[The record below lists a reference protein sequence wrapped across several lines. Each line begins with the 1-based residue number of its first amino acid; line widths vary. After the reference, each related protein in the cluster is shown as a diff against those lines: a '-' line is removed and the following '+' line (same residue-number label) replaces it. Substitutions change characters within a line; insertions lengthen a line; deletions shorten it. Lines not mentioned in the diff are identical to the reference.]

1 MIALGIIIGF
11 IVGALALGWTGGL
24 AGGFVGFIVALAWR
38 SRSQARERM
47 QRAGQL
53 PAPLVPKPQS
63 TTAADD
69 AAPPSETLQR
79 LTAIEHRLETLERH
93 AGIVTPRAAPE
104 AESPAPIVPS
114 PSTVVPSDVA
124 LAAISPWAAG
134 AASPSRSE
142 VPATE
147 VPVPA
152 DAELAGF
159 ARTAD
164 GTLAPPGPDAL
175 AQAVVPPPIAPLRQ
189 PVSINPLWAWFTGG
203 NTLTRIGVI
212 VLFLGVAFLLKYFA
226 DFVTIPIEVKLLGVA
241 LAGGALIAL
250 GAWLARTRPG
260 YGVSLEGAGAG
271 ILYLTTFAAYRFYD
285 VLPAVP
291 AFVLLVA
298 ITVLTVALAVREDS
312 QPLAGLAIAGGFLAP
327 FLVATSPGAPARL
340 FAYFA
345 LLNAAIFAL
354 AWLRAWRAL
363 NALGFVFTFALGL
376 FWGERFYRPAYFAT
390 VEPFLLLFFAFYV
403 TIAILYAKRGP
414 LQASPTTGP
423 PESGAP
429 SGGSAQRFGGVLKA
443 PVDALLVFGV
453 PLVGFALQANLV
465 YDTRY
470 GVALSA
476 LGAAAVY
483 GVLAAALFRR
493 PEPGLSLLARAFFAL
508 AIIFAT
514 IAIPFAV
521 DPRWTT
527 AWWALEG
534 AAVYWI
540 GCRQRQG
547 LARAFALLVQAGA
560 ALAFLAG
567 GLEEGEH
574 LFLNATF
581 LGTAMIA
588 LAALG
593 TAFVADRYRDVIS
606 GNERALVPLL
616 IVWGLAWWYGGGA
629 LELVRALP
637 ARVEG
642 NAVLAYVVGS
652 TAFALLLRRWLHWSR
667 LAWFGVALL
676 PVMAIVAFADWE
688 RMRTSLLVY
697 GWLIWPLAWATHWRV
712 LRAADALRGDDGIVA
727 EPKTWIAGF
736 LKHAHT
742 ASAIAVVAWIA
753 WEASE
758 WVGRVFAEGTVWM
771 PCAAAWPA
779 ILYLALVAR
788 TGDWQRWP
796 LTLYRDAYTASAAT
810 TIAALL
816 AVWFALV
823 NVISPG
829 GTAPLP
835 YVPVANPLDVTLIA
849 ALASVFVW
857 ARGTLHVAER
867 ALYRWWGAAVFLLV
881 NAIVFRSV
889 HQWLDVPWRLSALL
903 ASKPLQAALTLT
915 WTATA
920 LPLMLLAGKRA
931 IRPLW
936 MVGAGLLAIVVVKL
950 FLVDLGALSGLSRV
964 VAFLGVGVL
973 LLVIGYLAPLP
984 PSAEAETDVPTR

>member
-47 QRAGQL
+47 QRGSQL
-53 PAPLVPKPQS
+53 PAPLAAKPLHPAQS
-63 TTAADD
+63 TTATDYAASSSD
-69 AAPPSETLQR
+69 ALQR
-79 LTAIEHRLETLERH
+79 LAAIERRLETLERH
-93 AGIVTPRAAPE
+93 AGIDRPHAAPE
-104 AESPAPIVPS
+104 AESLAPIAPPVSEPSLAAGSPLAADAAPPSHATVPVREAPAP
-114 PSTVVPSDVA
+114 A
-124 LAAISPWAAG
+124 
-134 AASPSRSE
+134 E
-142 VPATE
+142 TE
-147 VPVPA
+147 
-152 DAELAGF
+152 LRGF
-159 ARTAD
+159 ARTPD
-164 GTLAPPGPDAL
+164 GTLAPLASDAS
-175 AQAVVPPPIAPLRQ
+175 AATAIPPPIAPVRQ
-189 PVSINPLWAWFTGG
+189 PAPVNPLWAWFIGG

-212 VLFLGVAFLLKYFA
+212 VLFVGVAFLLKYFA
-226 DFVTIPIEVKLLGVA
+226 DFVTIPIEIKLFGVA
-241 LAGGALIAL
+241 VAGGALIAL

-291 AFVLLVA
+291 AFVLLIA
-298 ITVLTVALAVREDS
+298 ITILTVALAVREDS

-327 FLVATSPGAPARL
+327 FLVATSPGPPARL

-345 LLNAAIFAL
+345 VLNAAIFAL

-376 FWGERFYRPAYFAT
+376 FWGERFYQPAHFAT
-390 VEPFLLLFFAFYV
+390 VEPFLALFFAFYV

-414 LQASPTTGP
+414 LDASPTKGR
-423 PESGAP
+423 PESGAAG
-429 SGGSAQRFGGVLKA
+429 GGSAQRIGGVLNA

-476 LGAAAVY
+476 LCVAAVY

-514 IAIPFAV
+514 IAIPFAA

-560 ALAFLAG
+560 AVAFVAG
-567 GLEEGEH
+567 GLEEGER

-588 LAALG
+588 LAALA
-593 TAFVADRYRDVIS
+593 TAFVADRHRDAIS
-606 GNERALVPLL
+606 ANERALVPLL
-616 IVWGLAWWYGGGA
+616 VVWGLGWWYGGGA

-637 ARVEG
+637 AREEG

-652 TAFALLLRRWLHWSR
+652 TACALLLRPWLRWSR
-667 LAWFGVALL
+667 LAWFGAALL
-676 PVMAIVAFADWE
+676 PVMAIVACADWE

-697 GWLIWPLAWATHWRV
+697 GWLIWPLAWVTHWCV
-712 LRAADALRGDDGIVA
+712 LRAADALRGDDGLVGQ
-727 EPKTWIAGF
+727 PTTWIARF

-779 ILYLALVAR
+779 ILYLAVVAR
-788 TGDWQRWP
+788 TGDWRGWP
-796 LTLYRDAYTASAAT
+796 FTMYRDAYATSAAT

-816 AVWFALV
+816 AVWFVLV
-823 NVISPG
+823 NMISPG

-835 YVPVANPLDVTLIA
+835 YAPLANPLDVTLIA
-849 ALASVFVW
+849 ALAAVFVW
-857 ARGTLHVAER
+857 ARGTVRVAER
-867 ALYRWWGAAVFLLV
+867 ALYGWWGAAVFLLV

-903 ASKPLQAALTLT
+903 ASRPLQAALTLT

-973 LLVIGYLAPLP
+973 LLVIGYVAPLP
-984 PSAEAETDVPTR
+984 PSTAAKSDLPTG

>member
-24 AGGFVGFIVALAWR
+24 AGGFVGFIVTLAWR

-47 QRAGQL
+47 QRAVQL
-53 PAPLVPKPQS
+53 PAPLASKPLRPAQS
-63 TTAADD
+63 TTANDYV
-69 AAPPSETLQR
+69 AASSEALRR
-79 LTAIEHRLETLERH
+79 LAAIERRLETLERH
-93 AGIVTPRAAPE
+93 AGIDSPRVAPE
-104 AESPAPIVPS
+104 AESPEPIVPPPSATS
-114 PSTVVPSDVA
+114 PATT
-124 LAAISPWAAG
+124 SPWAAG
-134 AASPSRSE
+134 AAPSARAT
-142 VPATE
+142 VPASE
-147 VPVPA
+147 APAPA
-152 DAELAGF
+152 DSELAGF
-159 ARTAD
+159 ARTPD
-164 GTLAPPGPDAL
+164 GTLAPARSDTGAET
-175 AQAVVPPPIAPLRQ
+175 VVPPPIAPARQ
-189 PVSINPLWAWFTGG
+189 PAGMTPSPVNPLWAWFIGG
-203 NTLTRIGVI
+203 NTLTRIGVV

-226 DFVTIPIEVKLLGVA
+226 DFVTIPIEIKLLGVA

-271 ILYLTTFAAYRFYD
+271 ILYLTTFAAFRYYD

-291 AFVLLVA
+291 AFILLIA
-298 ITVLTVALAVREDS
+298 ITVLTVGLAVREDS

-345 LLNAAIFAL
+345 VLNAAIFVL
-354 AWLRAWRAL
+354 AWFRAWRAL

-376 FWGERFYRPAYFAT
+376 FWGERFYQPAHFAT
-390 VEPFLLLFFAFYV
+390 VEPFLVLFFAFYV

-414 LQASPTTGP
+414 LEASPTKGR

-429 SGGSAQRFGGVLKA
+429 SGGRRGVLVA

-470 GVALSA
+470 GIAWSA
-476 LGAAAVY
+476 LCVAAVY

-493 PEPGLSLLARAFFAL
+493 PELGLSLLARAFFAL

-540 GCRQRQG
+540 GCQQRQS

-560 ALAFLAG
+560 AVAFVAG
-567 GLEEGEH
+567 GLEEGER

-588 LAALG
+588 LAALA
-593 TAFVADRYRDVIS
+593 TAYVADRDRDVIS
-606 GNERALVPLL
+606 ANERALVPLL
-616 IVWGLAWWYGGGA
+616 VVWGLGWWYGGGA

-642 NAVLAYVVGS
+642 NAVLAYVAGS
-652 TAFALLLRRWLHWSR
+652 TACALLLRRVLNWPR
-667 LAWFGVALL
+667 LAWFGAALL
-676 PVMAIVAFADWE
+676 PVMAIVAFVDWE

-712 LRAADALRGDDGIVA
+712 LRAADSLRAD
-727 EPKTWIAGF
+727 EPAGWVAGF

-779 ILYLALVAR
+779 ILYLALAAR
-788 TGDWQRWP
+788 TDDWRVWP
-796 LTLYRDAYTASAAT
+796 FTVYRDAYATSAAT

-835 YVPVANPLDVTLIA
+835 YVPLANPLDVTLIA
-849 ALASVFVW
+849 ALAAVFVW
-857 ARGTLHVAER
+857 VRRTLHVAER
-867 ALYRWWGAAVFLLV
+867 ALYGWWGAAVFLLV

-920 LPLMLLAGKRA
+920 LPLMLLAGKRG

-984 PSAEAETDVPTR
+984 PSAEAKSDLSKG

>member
-11 IVGALALGWTGGL
+11 IVGALALGWAGGL

-47 QRAGQL
+47 QRAALPTSPLAQPSSR
-53 PAPLVPKPQS
+53 PAPPPMS
-63 TTAADD
+63 YGD
-69 AAPPSETLQR
+69 ASPSETLRR
-79 LTAIEHRLETLERH
+79 LAAIERRLETLERH
-93 AGIVTPRAAPE
+93 AGIEPQAAVE
-104 AESPAPIVPS
+104 AEFPLPSVPPPPVTSPVDAP
-114 PSTVVPSDVA
+114 
-124 LAAISPWAAG
+124 LATTSPWAAG
-134 AASPSRSE
+134 AAPQSRAT

-147 VPVPA
+147 PPTPA
-152 DAELAGF
+152 GGELPGLVRA
-159 ARTAD
+159 AD
-164 GTLAPPGPDAL
+164 GTLAAVGLGAS
-175 AQAVVPPPIAPLRQ
+175 AKAVVPPPVVPVPQPAP
-189 PVSINPLWAWFTGG
+189 VNPLWAWFIGG

-271 ILYLTTFAAYRFYD
+271 ILYLTTFAAYRYYD

-291 AFVLLVA
+291 AFVFLIAV
-298 ITVLTVALAVREDS
+298 TVLTVGLAVREDS

-345 LLNAAIFAL
+345 VLNAAIFVL
-354 AWLRAWRAL
+354 AWFRAWRAL

-376 FWGERFYRPAYFAT
+376 FWGERFYQPAYFAT
-390 VEPFLLLFFAFYV
+390 VEPFLVLFFVFYV

-414 LQASPTTGP
+414 LQA
-423 PESGAP
+423 
-429 SGGSAQRFGGVLKA
+429 KA

-453 PLVGFALQANLV
+453 PLMGFALQANLV
-465 YDTRY
+465 YDMRY

-476 LGAAAVY
+476 LCVAGVY
-483 GVLAAALFRR
+483 GVLAAVLFRR

-508 AIIFAT
+508 AVIFGT
-514 IAIPFAV
+514 IAIPFAA

-527 AWWALEG
+527 GWWALEG

-560 ALAFLAG
+560 AVAFIAG
-567 GLEEGEH
+567 GFDEGER

-581 LGTAMIA
+581 LGTTMIA
-588 LAALG
+588 LAALT
-593 TAFVADRYRDVIS
+593 TAWVADRHRETIS

-616 IVWGLAWWYGGGA
+616 VIWGLAWWYGGGA

-637 ARVEG
+637 AREEA

-652 TAFALLLRRWLHWSR
+652 TAGALLLRRWLQWSR
-667 LAWFGVALL
+667 LAWFGAVLL

-712 LRAADALRGDDGIVA
+712 LRAADALRGDDGVA
-727 EPKTWIAGF
+727 GAPVGWVAGF

-742 ASAIAVVAWIA
+742 ASAIAAVAWVA

-758 WVGRVFAEGTVWM
+758 WVGRAFPEGTVWM

-779 ILYLALVAR
+779 ILYLALIAR
-788 TGDWQRWP
+788 TSEWRGWP
-796 LTLYRDAYTASAAT
+796 FTLYRDAYATSAAT

-816 AVWFALV
+816 GVWFVLV
-823 NVISPG
+823 NAISPG

-835 YVPVANPLDVTLIA
+835 YAPLANPLDVTLIA
-849 ALASVFVW
+849 SLAAVFVW
-857 ARGTLHVAER
+857 ARGTLRVAER
-867 ALYRWWGAAVFLLV
+867 ALYGWWGAAVFLLL

-903 ASKPLQAALTLT
+903 ASKSLQAALTLT

-984 PSAEAETDVPTR
+984 PSAVAKSDSP